1 MLWKQIIVGDFER
14 ALVTTSGRFGAIL
27 APGDYNLSTTPGVS
41 LDIERFDVRDLVF
54 RSIWADYL
62 TKKRPELAERYFTRV
77 ETNERQ
83 VAMVYVN
90 GELFKVLLPAKR
102 MLFWRG
108 AAEVTAEVVNVI
120 DERKARPKMY
130 ARSKTAGCV

>member
-1 MLWKQIIVGDFER
+1 MLWKRIIIGDYER
-14 ALVTTSGRFGAIL
+14 ALVTTGGRFGAIL
-27 APGDYNLSTTPGVS
+27 APGDYHLSTTPKVS
-41 LDIERFDVRDLVF
+41 LDVETFDVRNLVF
-54 RSIWADYL
+54 RSVWADYL
-62 TKKRPELAERYFTRV
+62 AKKRPEVTERYFTRI

-90 GELFKVLLPAKR
+90 GELFQVLLPAKR

-120 DERKARPKMY
+120 DEHKARPKY
-130 ARSKTAGCV
+130 GRAKAARA